1 MISIAGTGG
10 GKGTFDAVMHGL
22 RLLQRHNVEYNVLA
36 CVGRET
42 AKHPLEIY
50 RFLRDEGVEFIQFT
64 PVVERRPGASS
75 TTGMSTRAITAST
88 PPVQAGQYSHRFT
101 ARHDRQIIALLAG
114 RCKRD
119 RPAPL
124 LPGMRGAGSVPGRKL
139 Q

>member
-64 PVVERRPGASS
+64 PVRGEETGCIEHNGDVYACDHCVYPPGSS
-75 TTGMSTRAITAST
+75 WAIFSPIHCPT
-88 PPVQAGQYSHRFT
+88 
-101 ARHDRQIIALLAG
+101 
-114 RCKRD
+114 
-119 RPAPL
+119 
-124 LPGMRGAGSVPGRKL
+124 
-139 Q
+139 